1 MTGPSPAGIY
11 PNEPIRQ
18 IVRIKDVIT
27 RQCVLAGAHPL
38 RRYKRRGKI

>member
-18 IVRIKDVIT
+18 IVRIKNVIT
-27 RQCVLAGAHPL
+27 RPCVLAGDAPAAAV
-38 RRYKRRGKI
+38 

>member
-11 PNEPIRQ
+11 PNEPILQ
-18 IVRIKDVIT
+18 IVRIKNVIT
-27 RQCVLAGAHPL
+27 RPCVLEGAHPL